1 MSPYIKAD
9 GVIHDMAMA
18 LSWITDL
25 SDIRHVRRELSCA
38 GFNEDHID
46 QYAECAVV
54 YVTHKRKLLGGIN
67 QMTAETPY
75 EDQ

>member
-54 YVTHKRKLLGGIN
+54 YVTAKRKLMGGVN
-67 QMTAETPY
+67 QMTTGASN